1 MAVRL
6 SSLGKKQESGS
17 QMMKRR
23 VMMSVAACGLMA
35 ATAANYTLTNT
46 TVEWPSSNEAENVSG
61 NRFTIVGDVTV
72 VITNVTVANVSL
84 GALRANMVVTD
95 GATLTVDFTD
105 VEAARIRIWGTLVAH
120 GTGKIR
126 VKGDTARIAYG
137 LDGTGVQPLPQA
149 VFDAPDFAFVD
160 ASGDALDVPLT
171 FSGPSGVRRWPS
183 CGRAFSTAN
192 ICLIGDEGVRLAP
205 DEGTDAITLSSA
217 GLRNLVLVDDAALA
231 PSTKVNVPTD
241 CGLYMKPAS
250 FSTNKLSWAARTWGT
265 NSTDVVLAGG
275 KLSLQSMPDH
285 VLAGDITGTGTVAME
300 ILNTHTGRSDEYSW
314 LLGENSFEG
323 SVIVAG
329 GSGSSRAYDSLNFGA
344 SSVPGH
350 ATNKVTLAAW
360 SQLAF
365 FAPDGTFAPN
375 VTIGSLAGT
384 DETSVLYAQE
394 GQTVTINAFTGMF
407 RLAGGGTVVFGP
419 EVGPVAS
426 CRFGDG
432 FVYTTGDIPAEFS
445 ISPYVNDATG
455 TNTLTL
461 GGTPLFTGASTSFVV
476 QASAGARARV
486 LADGNVPVIAGGE
499 GTAVIETRDWRDRAA
514 LWIDS
519 STTEPGPFGTCA
531 KDEWWAGIGTSISNR
546 YVNEAQATGGGYYIE
561 YMPDCRPD
569 RTYYFGRN
577 GRNYQR
583 LAGNPPS
590 AEYLPTVYAYQKFNG
605 CNGLTTI
612 CCAGGSRRL
621 PLACGDVK
629 GDSTTSIPAKMVVM
643 VFGSQDGGGKGLVGT
658 SDGAFARTAGVA
670 NGLTTS
676 ASANIWLDG
685 VKVASPNTQTLNG
698 GWQVVSV
705 DTTGHNVNGFGWAK
719 DYSDAGGQNYGE
731 ILVFTNA
738 LSDVERTLVES
749 YLAKKW
755 GISTYAG
762 GTATPTVRA
771 VGRTGTIEVPSD
783 TQVTLGGCYA
793 GTVDVK
799 AGATLTISDP
809 LPPTADEL
817 PTTGH
822 VGWFDPD
829 AEGALY
835 QPISSGARAEEVSA
849 VAFKGQTA
857 DALVDGA
864 YFLWAAGSRRPFRA
878 LGARGWGPERAWL
891 DFQELDVSSMT
902 TDTGN
907 CLRPRTYPSTT
918 PLTDNSSANI
928 TIPCRTAFIVSDSF
942 RGGGSPVLG
951 GVSGGSGIAVRPAGD
966 YQSPIWASGTH
977 ARITGGE
984 TRLNGVR
991 VASPTV
997 AGFTGAPEVFSFTT
1011 TADQNIGCFGYLYNT
1026 QKGVNYGEVLGE
1038 ILLYNQVLTGADRL
1052 AVEAYLM
1059 GKWCGTLPEGY
1070 SDLRE
1075 ATVTGAG
1082 TVVASAEKMPRLDAA
1097 FAGTAKV
1104 TGESAVFDV
1113 TIDSE
1118 AGTVTGAIIAP
1129 NATLELPANATIN
1142 VTFTSKPIHGGSWTL
1157 VDIGTAA
1164 PQDLAWTVN
1173 ASVAGMSVVK
1183 SITPAHVAIEALP
1196 SGTTILLR

>member
-1 MAVRL
+1 MRSSTIHVRPL
-6 SSLGKKQESGS
+6 VALLG
-17 QMMKRR
+17 
-23 VMMSVAACGLMA
+23 AAFCAGA
-35 ATAANYTLTNT
+35 ALAANYTLTNT

-84 GALRANMVVTD
+84 GALRASMVVTD

-105 VEAARIRIWGTLVAH
+105 VEADRIRIWGTFITH

-126 VKGDTARIAYG
+126 MRGDTTRIAYG

-192 ICLIGDEGVRLAP
+192 ICLIGDEGVRMAP
-205 DEGTDAITLSSA
+205 DDGTDSITLSTA
-217 GLRNLVLVDDAALA
+217 GLMNLVLVDDKALD
-231 PSTKVNVPTD
+231 PSTKVNVPTG

-250 FSTNKLSWAARTWGT
+250 YSTNTLSWTGLQWKT

-275 KLSLQSMPDH
+275 KLSLQAMPDH
-285 VLAGDITGTGTVAME
+285 VLLGDITGTGTVALE
-300 ILNTHTGRSDEYSW
+300 VHRSRGPRTEYTW
-314 LLGENSFEG
+314 LLGNNAFEG
-323 SVIVAG
+323 SVHVT
-329 GSGSSRAYDSLNFGA
+329 SGDTSQWASSDYLNFGA
-344 SSVPGH
+344 ASVPGH

-360 SQLAF
+360 SQIAF
-365 FAPDGTFAPN
+365 FAPDGTCEPN
-375 VTIGSLAGT
+375 VTIDALSGT
-384 DETSVLYAQE
+384 DETSVLYVKE

-407 RLAGGGTVVFGP
+407 RQVGGGTVAFGP
-419 EVGPVAS
+419 DVGPVAS

-432 FVYTTGDIPAEFS
+432 LVYTKGNIPAEFS
-445 ISPYVNDATG
+445 VSPYVNNATG
-455 TNTLTL
+455 TNTLML

-476 QASAGARARV
+476 QAAAGERMRV

-499 GTAVIETRDWRDRAA
+499 GTAVIEARDWRDRAA
-514 LWIDS
+514 LWIDP
-519 STTEPGPFGTCA
+519 STTTPGGFGTCA
-531 KDEWWAGIGTSISNR
+531 KDEWWGIISTSISNNF
-546 YVNEAQATGGGYYIE
+546 VTGATATGGGLYIE

-577 GRNYQR
+577 GRNYQH
-583 LAGNPPS
+583 LADKTNPY
-590 AEYLPTVYAYQKFNG
+590 AECLQSVYAYQKFNG

-612 CCAGGSRRL
+612 CCVGSSRRI
-621 PLACGDVK
+621 PLAKGDVK

-643 VFGSQDGGGKGLVGT
+643 VFGSQDGGGKALVGT
-658 SDGAFARTAGVA
+658 SDGAFARTAGLA

-676 ASANIWLDG
+676 SSAKIWLDG
-685 VKVASPNTQTLNG
+685 VKVTSPNTQTLNG
-698 GWQVVSV
+698 GWQIVSV
-705 DTTGHNVNGFGWAK
+705 DTTSHNVNGFGWAK
-719 DYSDAGGQNYGE
+719 NYNDAGGQNYGE

-793 GTVDVK
+793 GAVDVK
-799 AGATLTISDP
+799 AGATLTISEP

-817 PTTGH
+817 PTTGR

-835 QPISSGARAEEVSA
+835 QPISSGARAEEIQSV
-849 VAFKGQTA
+849 FQRGKTLA
-857 DALVDGA
+857 DIVDNDV
-864 YFLWAAGSRRPFRA
+864 FLWAPGSRRPFRA
-878 LGARGWGPERAWL
+878 VGARGWGPVRAWI
-891 DFQELDVSSMT
+891 DCQESDVSSSAS
-902 TDTGN
+902 DTGN
-907 CLRPRTYPSTT
+907 CLRPRQYPNTSPTVG
-918 PLTDNSSANI
+918 DGGSNM
-928 TIPCRTAFIVSDSF
+928 TIPCRTVFIVSDSF

-951 GVSGGSGIAVRPAGD
+951 GVSGGNGIAVRPAGD
-966 YQSPIWASGTH
+966 YKAAIWGSGTH

-991 VASPTV
+991 VASPTET
-997 AGFTGAPEVFSFTT
+997 GFTGAPEVFSFTT

-1113 TIDSE
+1113 TIDPE
-1118 AGTVTGAIIAP
+1118 AGTVTGALIAP
-1129 NATLELPANATIN
+1129 NATLELPASATVN
-1142 VTFTSKPIHGGSWTL
+1142 VTFTSKPIHGGNWTL
-1157 VDIGTAA
+1157 VDVGTMSTAN
-1164 PQDLAWTVN
+1164 LEWTVN

-1183 SITPAHVAIEALP
+1183 TVSPARVEIEVLP
-1196 SGTTILLR
+1196 AGTTILFR

>member
-1 MAVRL
+1 
-6 SSLGKKQESGS
+6 
-17 QMMKRR
+17 MKRTAR
-23 VMMSVAACGLMA
+23 WILGGAFAGAMA
-35 ATAANYTLTNT
+35 LTASAANYTLTNT

-84 GALRANMVVTD
+84 GALRASMVVTD
-95 GATLTVDFTD
+95 GATLTVDFTG
-105 VEAARIRIWGTLVAH
+105 VEADRIRIWGTLVAH

-137 LDGTGVQPLPQA
+137 LDGTSVQPLSQA
-149 VFDAPDFAFVD
+149 VFDAPDFAFID
-160 ASGDALDVPLT
+160 ANGDVLDIPLT
-171 FSGPSGVRRWPS
+171 FCGPSAVRRWPS
-183 CGRAFSTAN
+183 CGRAFSAAN

-205 DEGTDAITLSSA
+205 DEGTDTITLSSA
-217 GLRNLVLVDDAALA
+217 GLRNLVLVDDTALA

-241 CGLYMKPAS
+241 CGLYMKPATY
-250 FSTNKLSWAARTWGT
+250 STNSLAWSVKMWGT

-285 VLAGDITGTGTVAME
+285 VLLGDITGTGTVAME
-300 ILNTHTGRSDEYSW
+300 VSRSRYGDREFTW
-314 LLGENSFEG
+314 LLGNNTFEG
-323 SVIVAG
+323 AVRVQ
-329 GSGSSRAYDSLNFGA
+329 SGDGNLRSSNLLNFGA
-344 SSVPGH
+344 SSAPGH
-350 ATNKVTLAAW
+350 ATNNVALAARAR
-360 SQLAF
+360 LAF
-365 FAPDGTFAPN
+365 FALDGTFAPN

-461 GGTPLFTGASTSFVV
+461 GGAPLFTGASTSFVV
-476 QASAGARARV
+476 QASAGERMRV
-486 LADGNVPVIAGGE
+486 LADGNVPVIAGGA
-499 GTAVIETRDWRDRAA
+499 GTAVIEMRDWRDRAA
-514 LWIDS
+514 LWIDP

-546 YVNEAQATGGGYYIE
+546 YVNEARATGGGYYIE

-590 AEYLPTVYAYQKFNG
+590 AECLPTVYAYQKFNG

-612 CCAGGSRRL
+612 CCSGNTRRL

-643 VFGSQDGGGKGLVGT
+643 VFGSQDGGGQALVGT
-658 SDGAFARTAGVA
+658 SDKAFARTAGLA

-676 ASANIWLDG
+676 AGAKIWLDG
-685 VKVASPNTQTLNG
+685 VKVADPTTQKLNG

-719 DYSDAGGQNYGE
+719 NYSDAGGQNYGE

-793 GTVDVK
+793 GAIDVK
-799 AGATLTISDP
+799 AGATLTISEP

-817 PTTGH
+817 PSSGR

-835 QPISSGARAEEVSA
+835 QPNRSGARAEEIQSV
-849 VAFKGQTA
+849 FQRGKTLT
-857 DALVDGA
+857 DIVDNDV
-864 YFLWAAGSRRPFRA
+864 FLWAPGSRRPFRV
-878 LGARGWGPERAWL
+878 LGARGWGPVRAWI
-891 DFQELDVSSMT
+891 DCQEIDVSSMVV
-902 TDTGN
+902 DTGN
-907 CLRPRTYPSTT
+907 CLRPRQYPDTNPTGS
-918 PLTDNSSANI
+918 DGGSNM
-928 TIPCRTAFIVSDSF
+928 TIPCRTVFMASDSF

-951 GVSGGSGIAVRPAGD
+951 GVSGGNGIAVRAAGN
-966 YQSPIWASGTH
+966 YRTPIWASGTH
-977 ARITGGE
+977 SRITGGE

-991 VASPTV
+991 VASPTQT
-997 AGFTGAPEVFSFTT
+997 GFTGAPEVFSFTT
-1011 TADQNIGCFGYLYNT
+1011 TADQSIGCFGNLYNT
-1026 QKGVNYGEVLGE
+1026 QKGVNYGEVFGE

-1113 TIDSE
+1113 VIDPVAE
-1118 AGTVTGAIIAP
+1118 TVTGALVAT
-1129 NATLELPANATIN
+1129 NATLELPASATVN
-1142 VTFTSKPIHGGSWTL
+1142 VSFTSKPIHGGAWTL
-1157 VDIGTAA
+1157 VDVGTMTTAN
-1164 PQDLAWTVN
+1164 LEWTVN

-1183 SITPAHVAIEALP
+1183 TVSPARVAIEVLP
-1196 SGTTILLR
+1196 AGTIILFR

>member
-1 MAVRL
+1 
-6 SSLGKKQESGS
+6 
-17 QMMKRR
+17 MKRTAR
-23 VMMSVAACGLMA
+23 WILGGAFAGAMA
-35 ATAANYTLTNT
+35 LTASAANYTLTNT

-61 NRFTIVGDVTV
+61 NRYTIVGDVTV
-72 VITNVTVANVSL
+72 TITNVTVANVSL
-84 GALRANMVVTD
+84 GALRASMVVTD
-95 GATLTVDFTD
+95 GATLTVDFTG
-105 VEAARIRIWGTLVAH
+105 VEADRIRIWGTLVAH

-137 LDGTGVQPLPQA
+137 LDGTSVQPLSQA
-149 VFDAPDFAFVD
+149 VFDAPDFAFID
-160 ASGDALDVPLT
+160 ANGDVLDIPLT
-171 FSGPSGVRRWPS
+171 FCGPSAVRRWPS
-183 CGRAFSTAN
+183 CGRAFSAAN

-205 DEGTDAITLSSA
+205 DEGTDTITLSSA
-217 GLRNLVLVDDAALA
+217 GLRNLVLVDDTALA

-241 CGLYMKPAS
+241 CGLYMKPATY
-250 FSTNKLSWAARTWGT
+250 STNSLAWSVKMWGT

-285 VLAGDITGTGTVAME
+285 VLLGDITGTGTVAME
-300 ILNTHTGRSDEYSW
+300 VSRSRYGDREFTW
-314 LLGENSFEG
+314 LLGNNTFEG
-323 SVIVAG
+323 AVRVQ
-329 GSGSSRAYDSLNFGA
+329 SGDGNLRSSNLLNFGA
-344 SSVPGH
+344 SSAPGH
-350 ATNKVTLAAW
+350 ATNNVALAARAR
-360 SQLAF
+360 LAF
-365 FAPDGTFAPN
+365 FALDGTFAPN

-461 GGTPLFTGASTSFVV
+461 GGAPLFTGASTSFVV
-476 QASAGARARV
+476 QASAGERMRV
-486 LADGNVPVIAGGE
+486 LADGNVPVIAGGA
-499 GTAVIETRDWRDRAA
+499 GTAVIEMRDWRDRAA
-514 LWIDS
+514 LWIDP

-546 YVNEAQATGGGYYIE
+546 YVNEARATGGGYYIE

-590 AEYLPTVYAYQKFNG
+590 AECLPTVYAYQKFNG

-612 CCAGGSRRL
+612 CCSGNTRRL

-643 VFGSQDGGGKGLVGT
+643 VFGSQDGGGQALVGT
-658 SDGAFARTAGVA
+658 SDKAFARTAGLA

-676 ASANIWLDG
+676 AGAKIWLDG
-685 VKVASPNTQTLNG
+685 VKVADPTTQKLNG

-719 DYSDAGGQNYGE
+719 NYSDAGGQNYGE

-793 GTVDVK
+793 GAIDVK
-799 AGATLTISDP
+799 AGATLTISEP

-817 PTTGH
+817 PSSGR

-835 QPISSGARAEEVSA
+835 QPNRSGARAEEIQSV
-849 VAFKGQTA
+849 FQRGKTLT
-857 DALVDGA
+857 DIVDNDV
-864 YFLWAAGSRRPFRA
+864 FLWAPGSRRPFRV
-878 LGARGWGPERAWL
+878 LGARGWGPVRAWI
-891 DFQELDVSSMT
+891 DCQEIDVSSMVV
-902 TDTGN
+902 DTGN
-907 CLRPRTYPSTT
+907 CLRPRQYPDTNPTGS
-918 PLTDNSSANI
+918 DGGSNM
-928 TIPCRTAFIVSDSF
+928 TIPCRTVFMASDSF

-951 GVSGGSGIAVRPAGD
+951 GVSGGNGIAVRAAGN
-966 YQSPIWASGTH
+966 YRTPIWASGTH
-977 ARITGGE
+977 SRITGGE

-991 VASPTV
+991 VASPTQT
-997 AGFTGAPEVFSFTT
+997 GFTGAPEVFSFTT
-1011 TADQNIGCFGYLYNT
+1011 TADQSIGCFGNLYNT
-1026 QKGVNYGEVLGE
+1026 QKGVNYGEVFGE

-1082 TVVASAEKMPRLDAA
+1082 TVVAPAEKLPRLDAA
-1097 FAGTAKV
+1097 FAGTVRV
-1104 TGESAVFDV
+1104 TGEAAVFDV
-1113 TIDSE
+1113 VIDPVAE
-1118 AGTVTGAIIAP
+1118 TVTGALVAT
-1129 NATLELPANATIN
+1129 NATLELPASATVN
-1142 VTFTSKPIHGGSWTL
+1142 VSFTSKPIHGGAWTL
-1157 VDIGTAA
+1157 VDVGTMTTAN
-1164 PQDLAWTVN
+1164 LEWTVN

-1183 SITPAHVAIEALP
+1183 TVSPARVAIEVLP
-1196 SGTTILLR
+1196 AGTIILFR

>member
-1 MAVRL
+1 
-6 SSLGKKQESGS
+6 
-17 QMMKRR
+17 MKR
-23 VMMSVAACGLMA
+23 VFIAALAACGLMA
-35 ATAANYTLTNT
+35 ATAADYTLTDT
-46 TVEWPSSNEAENVSG
+46 TVEWPSSNEAENVWG

-84 GALRANMVVTD
+84 GALRASMVVTD

-105 VEAARIRIWGTLVAH
+105 VETDRIRIWGALITH
-120 GTGKIR
+120 GTGKVR
-126 VKGDTARIAYG
+126 VKGDTTRIAYG
-137 LDGTGVQPLPQA
+137 LDGTSVSILPGY
-149 VFDAPDFAFVD
+149 VFDAPDFAFID
-160 ASGDALDVPLT
+160 ANGDVLDIPLT
-171 FSGPSGVRRWPS
+171 FCGSSAVRRWPN
-183 CGRAFSTAN
+183 CGRAFSSARVG
-192 ICLIGDEGVRLAP
+192 LIGDGGVMLEP
-205 DEGTDAITLSSA
+205 DEGTDTITLSPT
-217 GLRNLVLVDDAALA
+217 GLTDLLLYNDTSLDK
-231 PSTKVNVPTD
+231 STKVNVPTG
-241 CGLYMKPAS
+241 CCLYMKPATY
-250 FSTNKLSWAARTWGT
+250 STNTLAWAGQEWWT
-265 NSTDVVLAGG
+265 NSTDVVLSGG
-275 KLSLQSMPDH
+275 KLSLQAMPDH
-285 VLAGDITGTGTVAME
+285 VLLGDITGTGTVAME
-300 ILNTHTGRSDEYSW
+300 VQRTRVNEMECTW
-314 LLGENSFEG
+314 LLGNNTFEG
-323 SVIVAG
+323 AVNVLQGASDRKAP
-329 GSGSSRAYDSLNFGA
+329 DFLNFGA

-365 FAPDGTFAPN
+365 FTPDGTFAPN

-384 DETSVLYAQE
+384 DETSLLHVKA

-407 RLAGGGTVVFGP
+407 RLLGGGTVVFGP
-419 EVGPVAS
+419 DVGPVAS

-432 FVYTTGDIPAEFS
+432 LVYTTGNLPAEFS
-445 ISPYVNDATG
+445 VGTLVNNATG
-455 TNTLTL
+455 TNTLAL
-461 GGTPLFTGASTSFVV
+461 GGAPLFTDASSAYVV
-476 QASAGARARV
+476 QAAAGERMRV
-486 LADGNVPVIAGGE
+486 LADGNVPVIAGGA

-514 LWIDS
+514 LWIDP
-519 STTEPGPFGTCA
+519 STTEPGGFGTCA
-531 KDEWWAGIGTSISNR
+531 KDEWWSVISTSISNKF
-546 YVNEAQATGGGYYIE
+546 VNEAHAAGGGLYIE

-577 GRNYQR
+577 SRNYQH
-583 LAGNPPS
+583 LYDKTNPYAEHIPS
-590 AEYLPTVYAYQKFNG
+590 VFAYQKFNG

-612 CCAGGSRRL
+612 CCVGGSRRL
-621 PLACGDVK
+621 PLANGVVK
-629 GDSTTSIPAKMVVM
+629 EYPESSIPAKMVIM

-685 VKVASPNTQTLNG
+685 VKVTSPNTQTLNG

-719 DYSDAGGQNYGE
+719 NYSDAGGQNYGE

-762 GTATPTVRA
+762 GMATPTVRA

-799 AGATLTISDP
+799 AGATLTISEP

-817 PTTGH
+817 PTTGR

-835 QPISSGARAEEVSA
+835 QPISSGARAEEIQSV
-849 VAFKGQTA
+849 FQRGKTLA
-857 DALVDGA
+857 DIVDNDV
-864 YFLWAAGSRRPFRA
+864 FLWAPGSRRPFRA
-878 LGARGWGPERAWL
+878 VGARGWGPVRAWI
-891 DFQELDVSSMT
+891 DCQEIDVSSSAS
-902 TDTGN
+902 DTGN
-907 CLRPRTYPSTT
+907 CLRPRQYPNTSPTVG
-918 PLTDNSSANI
+918 DGGSNM
-928 TIPCRTAFIVSDSF
+928 TIPCRTVFIVSDSF

-951 GVSGGSGIAVRPAGD
+951 GVSGGNGIAVRPAGD
-966 YQSPIWASGTH
+966 YKAAIWGSGTH

-991 VASPTV
+991 VASPTET
-997 AGFTGAPEVFSFTT
+997 GFTGAPEVFSFST
-1011 TADQNIGCFGYLYNT
+1011 TADQVVGCFGNLYNT

-1038 ILLYNQVLTGADRL
+1038 ILLYNQVLTGTDRL

-1113 TIDSE
+1113 TIDPE
-1118 AGTVTGAIIAP
+1118 AGTVTGALIAP
-1129 NATLELPANATIN
+1129 NATLELPTSATVN
-1142 VTFTSKPIHGGSWTL
+1142 VSFTSKPIHGGAWTL
-1157 VDIGTAA
+1157 VDVGTMATA
-1164 PQDLAWTVN
+1164 NLEWTVN

-1183 SITPAHVAIEALP
+1183 SVSPARVAIEVLP
-1196 SGTTILLR
+1196 AGTIILFR

>member
-1 MAVRL
+1 
-6 SSLGKKQESGS
+6 
-17 QMMKRR
+17 MKR
-23 VMMSVAACGLMA
+23 VLIAAMAACGLLV

-61 NRFTIVGDVTV
+61 NRYTIVGDVTV
-72 VITNVTVANVSL
+72 VITNVPVANVSL

-105 VEAARIRIWGTLVAH
+105 VEADRIRMWGALVTH

-126 VKGDTARIAYG
+126 MKGDATRIAYG
-137 LDGTGVQPLPQA
+137 MDGSGVSVLPSY

-160 ASGDALDVPLT
+160 ANGDVLDIPLT
-171 FSGPSGVRRWPS
+171 FSGCSAVRRWPN
-183 CGRAFSTAN
+183 CGHAFAEAR
-192 ICLIGDEGVRLAP
+192 IGLIGDGGVMLEP
-205 DEGTDAITLSSA
+205 DVGTDTIALSTT
-217 GLRNLVLVDDAALA
+217 GLTDLLLYNDTSLD
-231 PSTKVNVPTD
+231 PSTKVNVPTG
-241 CGLYMKPAS
+241 CRLYMKPATY
-250 FSTNKLSWAARTWGT
+250 STNSLAWSAKMWGT

-285 VLAGDITGTGTVAME
+285 VLLGDITGTGTVAME
-300 ILNTHTGRSDEYSW
+300 VSRSRYGDREFTW
-314 LLGENSFEG
+314 LLGNNTFEG
-323 SVIVAG
+323 AVRVQ
-329 GSGSSRAYDSLNFGA
+329 SGDGNLRSSNLLNFGA
-344 SSVPGH
+344 SSAPGH
-350 ATNKVTLAAW
+350 ATNNVALAARAR
-360 SQLAF
+360 LAF
-365 FAPDGTFAPN
+365 FALDGTFAPN

-445 ISPYVNDATG
+445 ISPYVNEATG
-455 TNTLTL
+455 TNVLVL
-461 GGTPLFTGASTSFVV
+461 GGAPLFTDASSNYVV
-476 QASAGARARV
+476 QAAAGARARV

-499 GTAVIETRDWRDRAA
+499 GTAVIEARDWRDRAA
-514 LWIDS
+514 LWIDP
-519 STTEPGPFGTCA
+519 STTTPGGFGTCA
-531 KDEWWAGIGTSISNR
+531 KDEWWGIISTSISNNF
-546 YVNEAQATGGGYYIE
+546 VTGATATGGGLYIE

-577 GRNYQR
+577 GRNYQH
-583 LAGNPPS
+583 LADKTNPY
-590 AEYLPTVYAYQKFNG
+590 AECLQSVYAYQKFNG

-612 CCAGGSRRL
+612 CCAGSSRRL

-629 GDSTTSIPAKMVVM
+629 GDSTTSISAKMVVM
-643 VFGSQDGGGKGLVGT
+643 VFGSQDGGGKALVGT
-658 SDGAFARTAGVA
+658 SDKAFVRTAGLA
-670 NGLTTS
+670 YGLTTS
-676 ASANIWLDG
+676 AGAKIWLDG
-685 VKVASPNTQTLNG
+685 VKVADPTTQKLNG

-783 TQVTLGGCYA
+783 AQVSLGGCYA
-793 GTVDVK
+793 GMIDVK
-799 AGATLTISDP
+799 AGATLTISEP

-817 PTTGH
+817 PSSGR

-829 AEGALY
+829 AEGSLY
-835 QPISSGARAEEVSA
+835 QPNVSWARREEVQA
-849 VAFKGQTA
+849 VSPYGLGIDDIT
-857 DALVDGA
+857 DGTT
-864 YFLWAAGSRRPFRA
+864 FLWAPGSRRPFRA
-878 LGARGWGPERAWL
+878 LGARGWGPVRTWI
-891 DFQELDVSSMT
+891 DCQEIDVNNQS
-902 TDTGN
+902 DTGN
-907 CLRPRTYPSTT
+907 CLRPRQYPN
-918 PLTDNSSANI
+918 TDPKNGDGGTNM
-928 TIPCRTAFIVSDSF
+928 TIPCRTVFVVSDSF
-942 RGGGSPVLG
+942 RGGGSPVLDSVG
-951 GVSGGSGIAVRPAGD
+951 GGAIIVRKTAD
-966 YQSPIWASGTH
+966 YKDPIWVNGTH
-977 ARITGGE
+977 SRVTGGE

-991 VASPTV
+991 VVSPTQT
-997 AGFTGAPEVFSFTT
+997 GFTGAPEVFSFTT
-1011 TADQNIGCFGYLYNT
+1011 TANQNIGCFGFYGNT
-1026 QKGVNYGEVLGE
+1026 QKGVNNGEVLGE
-1038 ILLYNQVLTGADRL
+1038 ILLYNQVLTGTDRL

-1113 TIDSE
+1113 TIDPE
-1118 AGTVTGAIIAP
+1118 AGTVTGALVAP
-1129 NATLELPANATIN
+1129 NATLELPATATIN

-1157 VDIGTAA
+1157 VDVGTAA
-1164 PQDLAWTVN
+1164 PQDLSWTVN

-1183 SITPAHVAIEALP
+1183 SVSPARVAIEVLP
-1196 SGTTILLR
+1196 AGTTILFR